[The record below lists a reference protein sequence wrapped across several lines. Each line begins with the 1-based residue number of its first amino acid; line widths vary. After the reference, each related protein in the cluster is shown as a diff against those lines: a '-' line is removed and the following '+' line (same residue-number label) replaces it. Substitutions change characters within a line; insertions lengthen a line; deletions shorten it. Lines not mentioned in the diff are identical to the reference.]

1 MTLKERQAHKMD
13 SLQRQDT
20 PNRPDGAFQLLEA
33 PKRSNYAASLM
44 TICSA
49 QGLISAEQS
58 RKIMEELFEEFAE
71 IAAQYTFRE
80 SSSLRRELAQQL
92 YSSVLYRADVYLLSL
107 GSDAEAVKALAS
119 IPMKRILELGR
130 DELLRIHEG
139 NRAIFKRAYNSRLD
153 ISIPEYR
160 HIMLTAFD
168 RYYQRYSARFNARSI
183 CTDIDYP
190 LLGRPA
196 YAIEVEGAMFIREYY
211 YCIALENEFCQMLDI
226 EGIRRLLRAEYGGG
240 FGLIGVNICEAVCRR
255 VFGNILLGRSGFSL
269 STRDGDGEE
278 IKALRANMSGETLLR
293 VILGG
298 LKALRGEFPNE
309 EVFRY
314 ISGFVKQYIK

>member
-1 MTLKERQAHKMD
+1 MTHERQAHKMD

-44 TICSA
+44 AICSA
-49 QGLISAEQS
+49 QGIISAEQS
-58 RKIMEELFEEFAE
+58 RKIMEELFEDFAE

-80 SSSLRRELAQQL
+80 SSSLRRELAEQL

-107 GSDAEAVKALAS
+107 GSDAKAAQALAA

-183 CTDIDYP
+183 CTHIDYP
-190 LLGRPA
+190 ILGHPA
-196 YAIEVEGAMFIREYY
+196 QAIEVEGALFIRDYY
-211 YCIALENEFCQMLDI
+211 YCIALENEFCQMFDI
-226 EGIRRLLRAEYGGG
+226 EDIRRLLKAEYGG

-255 VFGNILLGRSGFSL
+255 VFGNILLGRGGFSL
-269 STRDGDGEE
+269 SCRDGDSKE
-278 IKALRANMSGETLLR
+278 IKVLRANITGETISR
-293 VILGG
+293 VVLDG
-298 LKALRGEFPNE
+298 LEALRGDFPND